1 MTYYMLLMFYY
12 FTGVLSNLYVLQDP
26 SILDWKFLIYEMYEF
41 NPYTN
46 LSKMLTNLSLV
57 LNTCKLF
64 CIYFTN
70 LSKRKCKRIC
80 R

>member
-26 SILDWKFLIYEMYEF
+26 SILDWKFLIYEMYVF

-46 LSKMLTNLSLV
+46 LSKM
-57 LNTCKLF
+57 
-64 CIYFTN
+64 
-70 LSKRKCKRIC
+70 
-80 R
+80 